1 MFLPLIDEQNDWQL
15 HSSKSKIHHSY
26 LMCRSKDFI
35 QVAMSYNSAFKR
47 LFSDLWTVYAWYLV
61 LYKVYIYIYIYAR
74 DKRNDKWSVL
84 CITWAALYINYTRNT
99 KRESLEQRNSFKWKS
114 ELNNGTRHKQMNLHE
129 CLLTLFALMK
139 WELNADSVTLKP

>member
-1 MFLPLIDEQNDWQL
+1 MMQLLMFLPLIDEQNDWQL

-61 LYKVYIYIYIYAR
+61 LYKVYIYIYIFMPGTKETINEVYY
-74 DKRNDKWSVL
+74 VL
-84 CITWAALYINYTRNT
+84 HGQLFTLTIHETRNVNRSNNEIHSSERVNWIMAQGT
-99 KRESLEQRNSFKWKS
+99 SKWIFTS
-114 ELNNGTRHKQMNLHE
+114 
-129 CLLTLFALMK
+129 A
-139 WELNADSVTLKP
+139 S